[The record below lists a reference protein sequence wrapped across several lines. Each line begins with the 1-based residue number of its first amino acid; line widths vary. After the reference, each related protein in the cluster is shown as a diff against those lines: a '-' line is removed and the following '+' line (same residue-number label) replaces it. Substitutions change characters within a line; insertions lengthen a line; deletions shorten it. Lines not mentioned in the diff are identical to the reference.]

1 MAADAP
7 ALTTSGPSRLTA
19 QMHPDDEVAVA
30 RARRGDE
37 DAFRLLVERH
47 SRSIY
52 RLAYRMTG
60 RPEDAEDVVQEA
72 FVRAYKQ
79 MDRFE
84 ARSNFGTWLYRI
96 AFNCAVD
103 YTRTRQ
109 HRDRPESL
117 DVLERRAPETR
128 VPAADDLVFATE
140 IDGSIQRA
148 LLELSAAG
156 ACGVPDAPLPG
167 LHDRGD
173 LSGAGSQDERGE
185 ARRVPRGQENAGG
198 ARAVR
203 KGNCRPLGGR
213 PASRAQA

>member
-7 ALTTSGPSRLTA
+7 ALTASGPSRLTA
-19 QMHPDDEVAVA
+19 QMHPDDAAAVA
-30 RARRGDE
+30 KARRGDE

-117 DVLERRAPETR
+117 DVLERRAPETKSAGR
-128 VPAADDLVFATE
+128 RRPGVRDRDRRFDPA
-140 IDGSIQRA
+140 RA
-148 LLELSAAG
+148 PGVERAG
-156 ACGVPDAPLPG
+156 ACGVPDAALPG

-173 LSGAGSQDERGE
+173 LSGARSQDERGE
-185 ARRVPRGQENAGG
+185 ARGVSRGQEDAGG
-198 ARAVR
+198 ARAVV
-203 KGNCRPLGGR
+203 
-213 PASRAQA
+213 ASRAQA

>member
-1 MAADAP
+1 
-7 ALTTSGPSRLTA
+7 
-19 QMHPDDEVAVA
+19 MHPDDAAAVA

-52 RLAYRMTG
+52 RLAFRMTG
-60 RPEDAEDVVQEA
+60 RAEDAEDVVQEA

-79 MDRFE
+79 IDRFE
-84 ARSNFGTWLYRI
+84 ARSNFSTWLYRI

-117 DVLERRAPETR
+117 DAVERLATDTKAPT
-128 VPAADDLVFATE
+128 ADDLVFAGE

-148 LLELSAAG
+148 LLALSAQERAAFLMRHCQG
-156 ACGVPDAPLPG
+156 CTIEEISAAL
-167 LHDRGD
+167 D
-173 LSGAGSQDERGE
+173 LKT
-185 ARRVPRGQENAGG
+185 NA
-198 ARAVR
+198 AKHAVFRAVR
-203 KGNCRPLGGR
+203 KMRAALQPFV
-213 PASRAQA
+213 ATRAQV